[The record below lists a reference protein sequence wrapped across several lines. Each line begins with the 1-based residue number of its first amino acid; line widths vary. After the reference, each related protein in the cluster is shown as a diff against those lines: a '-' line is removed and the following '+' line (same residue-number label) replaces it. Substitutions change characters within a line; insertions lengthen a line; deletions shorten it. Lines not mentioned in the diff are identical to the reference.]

1 MTSVDGPLVRLNDDT
16 NLCYSL
22 SGKHWDCALC
32 LFNTCLI
39 RLMHSVPA
47 INTAVHV
54 NTHSR
59 EPGPVNTHNR
69 EPVHVLRCTCGAN
82 ERLPAAQAVAVVEG
96 DNVNGRYK

>member
-22 SGKHWDCALC
+22 SGKHWDCPLC

-54 NTHSR
+54 NTHIR
-59 EPGPVNTHNR
+59 ELVR
-69 EPVHVLRCTCGAN
+69 VLRCTCGAN
-82 ERLPAAQAVAVVEG
+82 ERLPAAQAVTVVEG
-96 DNVNGRYK
+96 DNVNIN